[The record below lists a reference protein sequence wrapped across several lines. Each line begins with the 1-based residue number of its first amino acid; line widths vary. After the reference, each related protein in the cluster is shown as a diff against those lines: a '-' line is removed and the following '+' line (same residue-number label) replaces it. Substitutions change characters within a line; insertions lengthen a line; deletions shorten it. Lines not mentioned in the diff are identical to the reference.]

1 MTTTSN
7 HHFSCPNHL
16 SSSSS
21 YDLIRSVYSIAS
33 RTLVQHVVPRER
45 KRGDDGGAGRRRPTR
60 RVCFDSLFQL
70 LARTTLGY
78 QTFFFPLGVS
88 VCACSSLHVST
99 CSPGSRSLQ
108 RMPIR
113 GEGWLRVPW
122 KGGTHRRPVFVF
134 FFGVF
139 LCFWGG
145 SRGEWG
151 TVAMYRVPRGCF
163 FLFFFCSR

>member
-16 SSSSS
+16 SSSS

-78 QTFFFPLGVS
+78 QTFFLSSGSVC

-99 CSPGSRSLQ
+99 CSTGSRSLQ

-134 FFGVF
+134 FLVFFFVF
-139 LCFWGG
+139 LGG